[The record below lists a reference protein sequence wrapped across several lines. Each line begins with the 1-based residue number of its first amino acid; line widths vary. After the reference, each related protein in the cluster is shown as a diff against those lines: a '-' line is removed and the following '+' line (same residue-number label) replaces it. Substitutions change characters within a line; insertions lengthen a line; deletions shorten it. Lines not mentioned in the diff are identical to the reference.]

1 MANTYIRVE
10 LSSEGETPKQ
20 IIERMKSI
28 GAQPVMGDYDFEVP
42 MGDSAKLFDRL
53 EEIHHALKGSKVRY
67 SVSTKSDS
75 LSGSSLAAD
84 PTGGRAENGPM
95 ELKRHIY
102 RTKLDRW
109 REMGLEVSEL
119 EVLLTQDIELFK
131 AASKEFLRTHL
142 DRLSVVRD
150 RHLPDNQL
158 DGEILALLDETGKS
172 LNDLIS
178 MTGYSEE
185 QVTLSL
191 GRLISA
197 GSVARSE
204 SHAGERYSLV
214 PPPEPPKRRPLK
226 TLPAET
232 DEEAEDRILG
242 AISDSG
248 SSREQ
253 IVRGARLPSE
263 QVSKAL
269 ASLSKKGRIRV
280 VGKGK
285 MARFYLS

>member
-178 MTGYSEE
+178 
-185 QVTLSL
+185 
-191 GRLISA
+191 
-197 GSVARSE
+197 
-204 SHAGERYSLV
+204 
-214 PPPEPPKRRPLK
+214 
-226 TLPAET
+226 
-232 DEEAEDRILG
+232 
-242 AISDSG
+242 
-248 SSREQ
+248 
-253 IVRGARLPSE
+253 
-263 QVSKAL
+263 
-269 ASLSKKGRIRV
+269 
-280 VGKGK
+280 
-285 MARFYLS
+285 